1 MATRRAPYGG
11 TARLSLQLTAA
22 ILTLGALAIPPV
34 LVAFSG
40 TASLDATWT
49 ALRIAA
55 LEAFTLIF
63 LNIVTGAFR
72 PFFNRVFK
80 AKTVQRVH
88 VATGLAGFSLALAH
102 GVTAL
107 VYGITGYKT
116 GVVYIGPVVL
126 VVLTTAIITALT
138 RRRMKSSWRWIHRLN
153 YLVFAA
159 VLVHGLVLGYDLANE
174 VLLKVMFIFYAAVVA
189 AGLVYRVNALAKNRS
204 SSTTK
209 TASGQ

>member
-1 MATRRAPYGG
+1 MAARRAPYGG
-11 TARLSLQLTAA
+11 RARLSFQITFIVLS
-22 ILTLGALAIPPV
+22 LGALALPP
-34 LVAFSG
+34 LVVALSG

-80 AKTVQRVH
+80 ARTVQRVH

-102 GVTAL
+102 GITAL
-107 VYGITGYKT
+107 VYGITGYST
-116 GVVYIGPVVL
+116 GVVYIGPIVL
-126 VVLTTAIITALT
+126 VVLAAAIATALV
-138 RRRMKSSWRWIHRLN
+138 RRRMRSTWRWIHRLN

-159 VLVHGLVLGYDLANE
+159 VLVHGLILGYDLKGE
-174 VLLKVMFIFYAAVVA
+174 VLLKVLFIVYAAIVA
-189 AGLVYRVNALAKNRS
+189 SGLVYRLAAMAKVRS
-204 SSTTK
+204 SS
-209 TASGQ
+209 AAEAG

>member
-1 MATRRAPYGG
+1 MGRKAYAG
-11 TARLSLQLTAA
+11 TVRLSLQIISIALA
-22 ILTLGALAIPPV
+22 LGTLAIPPV
-34 LVAFSG
+34 LLALSG

-80 AKTVQRVH
+80 ARSLQRIH

-102 GVTAL
+102 GIIAL
-107 VYGITGYKT
+107 VYGIAGYRTGA
-116 GVVYIGPVVL
+116 VYIGPIVL
-126 VVLTTAIITALT
+126 AVLTAAITTALA
-138 RRRMKSSWRWIHRLN
+138 RRRMRSTWRWIHRLN

-159 VLVHGLVLGYDLANE
+159 VLVHGLVLGYDVRSE
-174 VLLKVMFIFYAAVVA
+174 VPLKILFIVYAGVVA
-189 AGLVYRVNALAKNRS
+189 TGLVYRLAAMAKARNS
-204 SSTTK
+204 PSAVVTP
-209 TASGQ
+209 Q